1 MVYIS
6 DSKYMV
12 FHALTTVPTL
22 LLPQEDYKG
31 VVSSV
36 SLSSK
41 QHNISNSSYS
51 GSFLSTNFDT
61 VFLCFPLSCCAEWAE
76 YSFEIIVS
84 LHANVAPQ
92 FLSELN
98 LLLFCYCRIGL
109 VESKIRILIS
119 NLENAPFVSLA
130 HVKAQS
136 FPPLEPD
143 K

>member
-22 LLPQEDYKG
+22 LLPQEDYKD

-36 SLSSK
+36 SPSSK

-51 GSFLSTNFDT
+51 GSFLSTNLILYFR
-61 VFLCFPLSCCAEWAE
+61 VSLYLVVQNGQSII
-76 YSFEIIVS
+76 IIVS

-92 FLSELN
+92 SLSELN

-109 VESKIRILIS
+109 VESKIRILVA
-119 NLENAPFVSLA
+119 NLENTLFVSLA
-130 HVKAQS
+130 HVKPQS
-136 FPPLEPD
+136 YPPLQPD